1 MSRKS
6 KSGLPRHVSAKQIK
20 DGIAYYWT
28 PPTWARPAPMVA
40 RLSVALGRD
49 LAEAA
54 AKAEVLNGGFDH
66 WTRRALGIVPNGYL
80 SNVVKN
86 EI

>member
-28 PPTWARPAPMVA
+28 PPTWARRTYGCPP
-40 RLSVALGRD
+40 SVALGRD

-54 AKAEVLNGGFDH
+54 AQAEVLNGGFDH
-66 WTRRALGIVPNGYL
+66 WTRRALGVSRTVTCPTW
-80 SNVVKN
+80 
-86 EI
+86 